1 MIDDLPLFA
10 AARQANQSTTP
21 RAPARSIPG
30 AAPELP
36 AEVVTIF
43 EHLRAAVGQ
52 QRGQTAAEIA
62 EALGILPAHPRAR
75 RGDYVRRLINQ
86 HKLSA
91 PFLIVADPANGF
103 YRPADADELSHFHR
117 SMRSRI
123 REIALN
129 LRATRLL
136 AVRDGF
142 IRTGSDTWATQASS
156 QN

>member
-1 MIDDLPLFA
+1 MIDDLPLFD
-10 AARQANQSTTP
+10 AARKANHSTTP
-21 RAPARSIPG
+21 RAPARLIPG

-36 AEVVTIF
+36 AEVDAIF
-43 EHLRAAVGQ
+43 SHLRTLVGKD
-52 QRGQTAAEIA
+52 RGQTAAQIA
-62 EALGILPAHPRAR
+62 IALDILPDHPQAR

-91 PFLIVADPANGF
+91 PFLVVADPANGF
-103 YRPADADELSHFHR
+103 YRPADAEELTHFHR